1 MFLSLIHKNQ
11 DTMEASIGNQLV
23 NKYVLNFY
31 IWGQDKSIL
40 LTTSLRI
47 FVTNFYQENILID
60 LFGDFPCGLVV
71 KTPRFH
77 FRVLVPGWGAKILH
91 AMVCSRKKKKSFG
104 VNDDNN
110 SKPSCSTSCKP
121 GTAVS
126 YVH

>member
-11 DTMEASIGNQLV
+11 DIMEASIDNQLV

-31 IWGQDKSIL
+31 IWDQDKSIL

-47 FVTNFYQENILID
+47 SVINFYQENILID

-91 AMVCSRKKKKSFG
+91 AMVCSQKKKKSFG

-110 SKPSCSTSCKP
+110 NNPSCSTSCKP

>member
-91 AMVCSRKKKKSFG
+91 AMVCSRKKKVFW
-104 VNDDNN
+104 
-110 SKPSCSTSCKP
+110 C
-121 GTAVS
+121 
-126 YVH
+126 

>member
-11 DTMEASIGNQLV
+11 DIMEASIDNQLV

-31 IWGQDKSIL
+31 IWDQDKSIL

-47 FVTNFYQENILID
+47 SVINFYQENILID

-91 AMVCSRKKKKSFG
+91 AMVCSQKKKKVFW
-104 VNDDNN
+104 
-110 SKPSCSTSCKP
+110 C
-121 GTAVS
+121 
-126 YVH
+126 

>member
-11 DTMEASIGNQLV
+11 DIMEASIDNQLV

-31 IWGQDKSIL
+31 IWDQDKSIL

-47 FVTNFYQENILID
+47 SVINFYQENILID

-91 AMVCSRKKKKSFG
+91 AMVCSQKKKKSFG

-110 SKPSCSTSCKP
+110 SSPSCSTSCKP